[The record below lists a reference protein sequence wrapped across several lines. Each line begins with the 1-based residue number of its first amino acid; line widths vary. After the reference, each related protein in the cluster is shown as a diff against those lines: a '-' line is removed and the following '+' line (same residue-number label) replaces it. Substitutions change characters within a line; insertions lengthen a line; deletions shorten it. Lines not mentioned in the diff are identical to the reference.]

1 MGRVIFGFGKTG
13 SGSGSGISSAD
24 TTTIAS
30 KVLSGKTYLGADT
43 KDGIGT
49 GTMPVSHMSMRFMDC
64 GEIYTIPEGYYSPYK
79 MIWATSLADQTPGD
93 ATAGDILE
101 DKTAYVNGGEVTGTM
116 PENGNVSVT
125 LNAGSAYAIPRGH
138 HSGSGVVQANS
149 LASQTSAN
157 APANAIVSG
166 YSGYVNGVKVNGS
179 IPNRGQDQYG
189 NYGAAGDYIAI
200 NQLPAGAY
208 YKNGA
213 DWAPEAR
220 INTSTLFNSL
230 GIVPG
235 NIRNGVTIGNVTGT
249 FQGWVDNEITYYQNG
264 AFYNGLSGAYNIHKG
279 RVSGSPVSVD
289 FLSDNIQVKNPYSTS
304 SRKCY
309 GYIVFTPS
317 VNMSGFTKLGMEV
330 SITPRYPGD
339 TETEPTVHLMICNSV
354 SDTNV
359 SGTITTKNY
368 ATFIKNY
375 NTTPKKTVVGTL
387 NTAPSGNKYF
397 CIYYYLYQYAYFNI
411 YRIFLQK

>member
-1 MGRVIFGFGKTG
+1 MGRVIFGFGK

-24 TTTIAS
+24 TTTTAS

-49 GTMPVSHMSMRFMDC
+49 GTMPIQRDISEYINC
-64 GEIYTIPEGYYSPYK
+64 GDIYTIPEGYYNPGNK
-79 MIWATSLADQTPGD
+79 IFANSLASQTPGD
-93 ATAGDILE
+93 VTAGDILKY
-101 DKTAYVNGGEVTGTM
+101 KTVYVNGEKVIGTM

-125 LNAGSAYAIPRGH
+125 LNAGSAYTIPRGH

-166 YSGYVNGVKVNGS
+166 YSGYVNGIKVNGS
-179 IPNRGQDQYG
+179 IANRGQGQYG
-189 NYGAAGDYIAI
+189 NYGANGDYIAI
-200 NQLPAGAY
+200 HQLPAGAY

-220 INTSTLFNSL
+220 ISTSTLFNAL

-249 FQGWVDNEITYYQNG
+249 FQGWVDNEITYYQYG
-264 AFYNGLSGAYNIHKG
+264 RFYNGLSGAYNIHQG
-279 RVSGSPVSVD
+279 MVDGSPVSVD
-289 FLSDNIQVKNPYSTS
+289 FLSDNIQVKNPYSH
-304 SRKCY
+304 SRRCY

-317 VNMSGFTKLGMEV
+317 VNMTGFTKLGMEV
-330 SITPRYPGD
+330 SVTPRYPGD

-354 SDTNV
+354 SDTGV

-368 ATFIKNY
+368 ATYIKNY
-375 NTTPKKTVVGTL
+375 NTTPRKTVVGTL

>member
-1 MGRVIFGFGKTG
+1 MGRVIFGFGKAG

-49 GTMPVSHMSMRFMDC
+49 GTMPTQHGISEYINC
-64 GEIYTIPEGYYSPYK
+64 GDIYTIPEGYYNPGN
-79 MIWATSLADQTPGD
+79 MIFANSLASQTPGD
-93 ATAGDILE
+93 VTAGDILE

-149 LASQTSAN
+149 LASQTAAN

-179 IPNRGQDQYG
+179 IPNRGQGQWG
-189 NYGAAGDYIAI
+189 NFGWSGDYIAI

-220 INTSTLFNSL
+220 INTTTLFNSL

-235 NIRNGVTIGNVTGT
+235 NIRNGVTIGNVTGN
-249 FQGWVDNEITYYQNG
+249 FQGWVDNEITYYQYG

-279 RVSGSPVSVD
+279 SVNGSPASVD
-289 FLSDNIQVKNPYSTS
+289 FLSDNIQVRNPYSKTI
-304 SRKCY
+304 KCY
-309 GYIVFTPS
+309 GYIIFTPS
-317 VNMSGFTKLGMEV
+317 VNMTGFTKLGMEV
-330 SITPRYPGD
+330 SVTPRYPGD
-339 TETEPTVHLMICNSV
+339 ANRIAVVDLLICNSI
-354 SDTNV
+354 
-359 SGTITTKNY
+359 SGTDVNGTIETKKY
-368 ATFIKNY
+368 ATYINDY
-375 NTTPKKTVVGTL
+375 NTTPRKTIVGTL

-397 CIYYYLYQYAYFNI
+397 CIYYYLYQYDYFNI